1 MIVKSTIAELI
12 SQGEHQQ
19 QDFKMRIDNS
29 IKIAK
34 TLCAFANGIGG
45 RILIG
50 VKDNGNVFGIDV
62 QEEAHMIEAAAEM
75 YSKPIIEYNLIPHK
89 IERKNVLE
97 VWVPPSKKLPHS
109 ALDENNNWIAYI
121 RQNDETLP
129 AKGFILA
136 VWQYANSTMP
146 EYYSHTDKEKKI
158 FELLENYPNSAINF
172 IQKKI
177 YANRTS
183 LFKTLAKLIA
193 WRIIKYEISNGQ
205 ILVSL
210 K

>member
-1 MIVKSTIAELI
+1 MIVKSSISELI

-19 QDFKMRIDNS
+19 LDFKMRIDS
-29 IKIAK
+29 SKKIAK

-50 VKDNGNVFGIDV
+50 VKDNGNIFGIDV

-75 YSKPIIEYNLIPHK
+75 YSKPTIEYNLIPHK
-89 IERKNVLE
+89 IEGKNILE
-97 VWVPPSKKLPHS
+97 VWVPASKQLPHF
-109 ALDENNNWIAYI
+109 ALNEEENWIAYI
-121 RQNDETLP
+121 RQEDETLP

-136 VWQYANSTMP
+136 VWQYANSIKP
-146 EYYSHTDKEKKI
+146 EYYTHTEKEKRI
-158 FELLENYPNSAINF
+158 FELLELHPKSPVNI

-177 YANRTS
+177 SANRTS

-193 WRIIKYEISNGQ
+193 WGIIKYEILNGQ
-205 ILVSL
+205 ILISL

>member
-1 MIVKSTIAELI
+1 MNIKYSISELI
-12 SQGEHQQ
+12 SRGEHQQ
-19 QDFKMRIDNS
+19 QDFKMRIDS
-29 IKIAK
+29 SKKIAK
-34 TLCAFANGIGG
+34 TICAFANGVGG

-50 VKDNGNVFGIDV
+50 VKDNGNIFGIDM

-75 YSKPIIEYNLIPHK
+75 YSKPSIEYSLIPHQ
-89 IERKNVLE
+89 IEGKSVLE
-97 VWVPPSKKLPHS
+97 VWVSSSKNIPHY
-109 ALDENNNWIAYI
+109 ALNEENNWVAYI

-136 VWQYANSTMP
+136 VWQYANTLKP
-146 EYYSHTDKEKKI
+146 EYYTHTEKEKKI
-158 FELLENYPNSAINF
+158 FELLEINPKAPINF

-177 YANRTS
+177 SANRTS

-193 WRIIKYEISNGQ
+193 WRIIKYEITNGQ
-205 ILVSL
+205 ILISL